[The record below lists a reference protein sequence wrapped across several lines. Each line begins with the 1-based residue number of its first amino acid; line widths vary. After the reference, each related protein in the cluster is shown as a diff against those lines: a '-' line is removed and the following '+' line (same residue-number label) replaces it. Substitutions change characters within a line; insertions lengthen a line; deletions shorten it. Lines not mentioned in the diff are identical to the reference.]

1 MNKKL
6 QIFISSTFEDMIEE
20 RQATVMAILDAGH
33 IPAGMEVFKGS
44 NTVKKTFLNGLMS
57 LIFMFYFWV
66 VVMAQ

>member
-33 IPAGMEVFKGS
+33 GS
-44 NTVKKTFLNGLMS
+44 VQRK
-57 LIFMFYFWV
+57 
-66 VVMAQ
+66 